1 MDRCTVSNAG
11 DIFPR
16 AHHWTKDILHVK
28 QLLGHRSIQ
37 STMIYTH
44 LINFEGDE
52 FTCRTAKT
60 IEEAK
65 GLIEAGFDYVTDM
78 NGYKLFRKRK

>member
-1 MDRCTVSNAG
+1 MPKLKLVTPLTYPA
-11 DIFPR
+11 
-16 AHHWTKDILHVK
+16 TLILK
-28 QLLGHRSIQ
+28 

-44 LINFEGDE
+44 LVNFEGDE